1 MDFFD
6 EEENAR
12 ASLAPYRPSGRTL
25 GGDRP
30 VAPPYTGNA
39 VELRP
44 AYAPRTVTQL
54 PSEQVQ
60 LAVPAIK
67 AHQVLKWD
75 HDGDDAEVLECRNF
89 ADRTSEY
96 RVMIFKIRLLSP
108 SHLIRTVGSLSK

>member
-1 MDFFD
+1 M
-6 EEENAR
+6 
-12 ASLAPYRPSGRTL
+12 APYRPSGRTL

-44 AYAPRTVTQL
+44 AYAPKTITQI
-54 PSEQVQ
+54 PSEEVQ

-75 HDGDDAEVLECRNF
+75 QDGDEAEVLEWRNF
-89 ADRTSEY
+89 ADRTSEQNFC
-96 RVMIFKIRLLSP
+96 RFPEST
-108 SHLIRTVGSLSK
+108 S